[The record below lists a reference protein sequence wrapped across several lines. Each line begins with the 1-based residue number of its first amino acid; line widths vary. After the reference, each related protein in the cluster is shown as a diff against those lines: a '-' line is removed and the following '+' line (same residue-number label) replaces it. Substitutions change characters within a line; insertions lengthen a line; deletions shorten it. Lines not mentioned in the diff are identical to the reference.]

1 MEKEMKKGVK
11 NIRQTE
17 RTVFNDEE
25 IRRYVYTRM
34 IYSTIMKL
42 TPSPISLFSAR
53 CFLFSCI
60 R

>member
-25 IRRYVYTRM
+25 IRRYVSARM
-34 IYSTIMKL
+34 IYSTIM